1 MILQKGISLEE
12 KNKIILENDSV
23 RKIMQ
28 FRYLPLEKT
37 VQPASTLK
45 SSKVLFLNL
54 FLILTDFLTDFF
66 RLLNGI
72 SSSEEYSLSS
82 SSSLSNLLVLLSH
95 LHKYIH
101 VSVRKDYKTL
111 NKVNT

>member
-1 MILQKGISLEE
+1 
-12 KNKIILENDSV
+12 
-23 RKIMQ
+23 
-28 FRYLPLEKT
+28 
-37 VQPASTLK
+37 
-45 SSKVLFLNL
+45 
-54 FLILTDFLTDFF
+54 LTDFF